1 MNNALK
7 QMLKSKKAIAMMAGI
22 IVAGLGYVYRHNMV
36 VVILASLALLASCG
50 RDSSADRDLYSNL
63 VQGRL
68 HPTEENF
75 PQITNERHALREDKT
90 MGNLQL
96 VNEVDFLKTKVYGIG
111 VVEGDHHEMIGS
123 ISSIAIVDSTLL
135 YLDGEYGQ
143 LRVYD
148 HQGSLKQIVGS
159 SGVGPGEF
167 THVAGVA
174 ATGDVGQIF
183 VADQGGYRIQVF
195 HKNAEDLYELEHAF
209 FTSRY
214 VASDICVM
222 GGHVYLAG
230 YSEELD
236 LVIHKLT
243 YAGEYVTSFGQ
254 PYLADNPF
262 VRTILSEQASLV
274 CNEKNRIVAYTNVT
288 VPVLKGYDEL
298 GSLLWSVTF
307 PDHNPMYKIETTR
320 PSIRYPPQQPG
331 ESSFLLIATDAVS
344 DAFVVSYN
352 TAALG
357 DYDDDTPGMP
367 LEMTRHYFSVPV
379 VSGEGAYLGSHYLGD
394 SAQNIPHIMAWD
406 KDYVYAKSSSR
417 FPKIDILDRSRIF
430 K

>member
-1 MNNALK
+1 MRKLK
-7 QMLKSKKAIAMMAGI
+7 YNERHPVRKKTTCCSAMS
-22 IVAGLGYVYRHNMV
+22 AGLGYVYRHNMV

-50 RDSSADRDLYSNL
+50 RDSSSDSDLRSNL
-63 VQGRL
+63 VDGRL

-75 PQITNERHALREDKT
+75 PQITNERHALREDTT

-96 VNEVDFLKTKVYGIG
+96 VNETDFLQTKEYSIG
-111 VVEGDHHEMIGS
+111 TLEGDNHEMIGS
-123 ISSIAIVDSTLL
+123 INSMVVTGSTFL
-135 YLDGEYGQ
+135 YLDGEYGEV
-143 LRVYD
+143 RVYD
-148 HQGSLKQIVGS
+148 YQGSLKQIVGS
-159 SGVGPGEF
+159 PGVGPGEF
-167 THVAGVA
+167 THVEGVA
-174 ATGDVGQIF
+174 ATGNASQIF

-209 FTSRY
+209 FTNRY

-230 YSEELD
+230 YSEELE

-262 VRTILSEQASLV
+262 VRMILSEQASLV
-274 CNEKNRIVAYTNVT
+274 CNEKNRIIAYVNVT

-320 PSIRYPPQQPG
+320 PAVRFPPQLPG
-331 ESSFLLIATDAVS
+331 ESTFLLIATDAFS

-352 TAALG
+352 TAAPL
-357 DYDDDTPGMP
+357 DDDDPSREDE
-367 LEMTRHYFSVPV
+367 LTRHYFSVPV
-379 VSGEGAYLGSHYLGD
+379 VSGEGVYLGSHYLGD
-394 SAQNIPHIMAWD
+394 NPKNIPHIRAWG
-406 KDYVYAKSSSR
+406 KDYVYASGSS

>member
-1 MNNALK
+1 M
-7 QMLKSKKAIAMMAGI
+7 SS
-22 IVAGLGYVYRHNMV
+22 GLGYFCRHSMV

-50 RDSSADRDLYSNL
+50 RDSSSDSDLRSNL
-63 VQGRL
+63 VDGRL

-75 PQITNERHALREDKT
+75 PQITNERHALREDTT

-96 VNEVDFLKTKVYGIG
+96 VNETDFLQTKEYSIG
-111 VVEGDHHEMIGS
+111 TLEGDNHEMIGS
-123 ISSIAIVDSTLL
+123 INSMVVTGSTFL
-135 YLDGEYGQ
+135 YLDGEYGEV
-143 LRVYD
+143 RVYD
-148 HQGSLKQIVGS
+148 YQGSLKQIVGS
-159 SGVGPGEF
+159 PGVGPGEF
-167 THVAGVA
+167 THVEGVA
-174 ATGDVGQIF
+174 ATGNASQIF

-209 FTSRY
+209 FTNRY

-230 YSEELD
+230 YSEELE

-262 VRTILSEQASLV
+262 VRMILSEQASLV
-274 CNEKNRIVAYTNVT
+274 CNEKNRIIAYVNVT

-320 PSIRYPPQQPG
+320 PSIRHPDQQAG
-331 ESSFLLIATDAVS
+331 ESTFLLIATDAFS

-352 TAALG
+352 TAAPPG
-357 DYDDDTPGMP
+357 DDVPAP
-367 LEMTRHYFSVPV
+367 LDMTRHYFSVPA

-406 KDYVYAKSSSR
+406 KDYVFALMLSP
-417 FPKIDILDRSRIF
+417 FPKIDIFDRSQILE
-430 K
+430 

>member
-1 MNNALK
+1 M
-7 QMLKSKKAIAMMAGI
+7 S
-22 IVAGLGYVYRHNMV
+22 AGLEYVYRHNMV
-36 VVILASLALLASCG
+36 VVILASLVLLASCG
-50 RDSSADRDLYSNL
+50 RVSSSDSDLRSNL
-63 VQGRL
+63 VNGRL

-75 PQITNERHALREDKT
+75 PQISNERHALREDT
-90 MGNLQL
+90 TVGNLQL
-96 VNEVDFLKTKVYGIG
+96 VNEADFLQTKVYSIG
-111 VVEGDHHEMIGS
+111 VLEGDHHEMIGS
-123 ISSIAIVDSTLL
+123 IHSMAVIDSTLL
-135 YLDGEYGQ
+135 YLDGEYGE

-159 SGVGPGEF
+159 PGVGPGEF
-167 THVAGVA
+167 THIEGVA
-174 ATGDVGQIF
+174 ATEDAGQIF

-209 FTSRY
+209 FTNRY

-230 YSEELD
+230 YSEELE

-243 YAGEYVTSFGQ
+243 YAGAYVTSFGQ

-262 VRTILSEQASLV
+262 VRMILSEQASLV
-274 CNEKNRIVAYTNVT
+274 CNEKNQIIAYVNVT

-320 PSIRYPPQQPG
+320 PSIRHPSQQAG
-331 ESSFLLIATDAVS
+331 ESSFLMIATDVFS

-352 TAALG
+352 TAAPPG
-357 DYDDDTPGMP
+357 DDDDGSGP
-367 LEMTRHYFSVPV
+367 LDMTRYYFSVPA
-379 VSGEGAYLGSHYLGD
+379 VSGEGAYMGSHYLGD
-394 SAQNIPHIMAWD
+394 SAQNIPRIIAWD
-406 KDYVYAKSSSR
+406 KDHVYAKSSSR
-417 FPKIDILDRSRIF
+417 FPKIDIFDRSQIF
-430 K
+430 R